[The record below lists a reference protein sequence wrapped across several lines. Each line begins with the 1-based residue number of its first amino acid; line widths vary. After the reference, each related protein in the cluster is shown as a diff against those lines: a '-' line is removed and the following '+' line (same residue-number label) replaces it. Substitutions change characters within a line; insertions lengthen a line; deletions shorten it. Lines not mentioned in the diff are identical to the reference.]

1 MNRINTRKFFIAS
14 LAALVAFGTGVVLST
29 NSNLIKSEAE
39 YSPGTTYTHGDG
51 DTYYNGISDSLT
63 GTNLLNALRNLNSSK
78 QKKTV
83 GYSAMSTSIGSS
95 AYIYTDYDPN
105 YATTN
110 NGVTKGTRV
119 LSFYSG
125 TSITNWNREH
135 TWPNS
140 HGGNLIEADIHMTR
154 PTITSENGSRGNSF
168 YVEGMK
174 HSSNGWD
181 PAMESFGVESY
192 RGDSARIIFY
202 GAVANSALSIVD
214 LSYHAT
220 SNANRD
226 NMMGKLSDLLKWN
239 LQYSVQ
245 QRERNRNEGAQYLQ
259 GNRNPFIDH
268 PEYACKIWGN
278 TNTTTQNICASYGEA
293 PNTITLSPSSSTIA
307 VGGTVTLNV
316 NVDSGSSE
324 VTWSSNNTAVATV
337 SNGVVTGRAAGTAT
351 ITATSKLD
359 NVVKG
364 TATVTVKSISSLA
377 VSGTPSKKTYTA
389 GETFNPAGLT
399 VTATYNDNSTS
410 NVTSGVVWT
419 PSPLTAGTTS
429 VTGTYAGKNVT
440 VSGITVQSNKTVT
453 INKSNS
459 GLPATGASSPIIKAY
474 TVKNGTINDGTMS
487 IKWGAGSYNY
497 TQYDEIGL
505 PNGVKIEPN
514 DSTYV
519 KTITADLYGY
529 INSDV
534 YANGIK
540 ITGTQ
545 GTSTIN
551 QNSKV
556 MIYTINSS
564 NWYIVGNTAEHDQ
577 AFYSLIFSVG
587 EDSSTPAVP
596 VTGVS
601 LNNSSLSIRVGETKT
616 LVATVNP
623 SNADNKIVAWSSN
636 NTAVVTVDNN
646 GLVTAVAEGSAK
658 ITVRTEDGD
667 FSAVCDV
674 TVLLE
679 GAGGCGGSIAIT
691 SGVIAALSVVGM
703 TFLIIRK
710 KRIS

>member
-1 MNRINTRKFFIAS
+1 
-14 LAALVAFGTGVVLST
+14 
-29 NSNLIKSEAE
+29 AE

-78 QKKTV
+78 RKKTV

>member
-29 NSNLIKSEAE
+29 NSNLIKSEAL
-39 YSPGTTYTHGDG
+39 YSPGTTYTV
-51 DTYYNGISDSLT
+51 TSPAAYYSSINDSVT
-63 GTNLLNALRNLNSSK
+63 GTSLLSALQSLNSSNR
-78 QKKTV
+78 KKTI
-83 GYSAMSTSIGSS
+83 GYSSMGTSS
-95 AYIYTDYDPN
+95 ANSPYAYTDYNPN
-105 YATTN
+105 ASVQYDNRGQRYSTSL
-110 NGVTKGTRV
+110 V
-119 LSFYSG
+119 SFYTKTPMTG
-125 TSITNWNREH
+125 YNKEH
-135 TWPNS
+135 VWPNS
-140 HGGNLIEADIHMTR
+140 RGGGAVENDIHMPR
-154 PTITSENGSRGNSF
+154 PTISAENSNRGNSF
-168 YVEGMK
+168 YVEGRAT
-174 HSSNGWD
+174 SNNGWD
-181 PAMESFGVESY
+181 PKTAGYSEIS
-192 RGDSARIIFY
+192 RGESARIIFY
-202 GAVANSALSIVD
+202 CMVASSNLKLADVDNITSSGAG
-214 LSYHAT
+214 YT
-220 SNANRD
+220 TT
-226 NMMGKLSDLLKWN
+226 MGKLSDMLKWN
-239 LQYSVQ
+239 LQHGVTIY
-245 QRERNRNEGAQYLQ
+245 ETNRNNGAQYLQ

-564 NWYIVGNTAEHDQ
+564 NWYIVGNTAEHNQ

-587 EDSSTPAVP
+587 E
-596 VTGVS
+596 G
-601 LNNSSLSIRVGETKT
+601 LSEIKCV
-616 LVATVNP
+616 
-623 SNADNKIVAWSSN
+623 
-636 NTAVVTVDNN
+636 
-646 GLVTAVAEGSAK
+646 
-658 ITVRTEDGD
+658 
-667 FSAVCDV
+667 
-674 TVLLE
+674 
-679 GAGGCGGSIAIT
+679 
-691 SGVIAALSVVGM
+691 
-703 TFLIIRK
+703 
-710 KRIS
+710 

>member
-1 MNRINTRKFFIAS
+1 
-14 LAALVAFGTGVVLST
+14 
-29 NSNLIKSEAE
+29 
-39 YSPGTTYTHGDG
+39 
-51 DTYYNGISDSLT
+51 
-63 GTNLLNALRNLNSSK
+63 
-78 QKKTV
+78 
-83 GYSAMSTSIGSS
+83 
-95 AYIYTDYDPN
+95 
-105 YATTN
+105 
-110 NGVTKGTRV
+110 
-119 LSFYSG
+119 
-125 TSITNWNREH
+125 
-135 TWPNS
+135 
-140 HGGNLIEADIHMTR
+140 
-154 PTITSENGSRGNSF
+154 
-168 YVEGMK
+168 
-174 HSSNGWD
+174 
-181 PAMESFGVESY
+181 
-192 RGDSARIIFY
+192 
-202 GAVANSALSIVD
+202 
-214 LSYHAT
+214 
-220 SNANRD
+220 
-226 NMMGKLSDLLKWN
+226 
-239 LQYSVQ
+239 
-245 QRERNRNEGAQYLQ
+245 
-259 GNRNPFIDH
+259 
-268 PEYACKIWGN
+268 
-278 TNTTTQNICASYGEA
+278 
-293 PNTITLSPSSSTIA
+293 

>member
-1 MNRINTRKFFIAS
+1 MNKISKRKIFIAS
-14 LAALVAFGTGVVLST
+14 VSALVAFGGGISLAT
-29 NSNLIKSEAE
+29 SNTLIKSEAE

-78 QKKTV
+78 RKKTV
-83 GYSAMSTSIGSS
+83 GYSAMGTSIGSS

-268 PEYACKIWGN
+268 PEYACKIWGD
-278 TNTTTQNICASYGEA
+278 TNTTTQNICASFAPEV
-293 PNTITLSPSSSTIA
+293 PNTITVTPSTESIEI
-307 VGGTVTLNV
+307 GETVTLNV
-316 NVDSGSSE
+316 TVDSGSSE

-337 SNGVVTGRAAGTAT
+337 SNGVVTGVDAGTAT
-351 ITATSKLD
+351 ITATSTLD
-359 NVVKG
+359 SSVKG
-364 TATVTVKSISSLA
+364 TAVITVT
-377 VSGTPSKKTYTA
+377 
-389 GETFNPAGLT
+389 
-399 VTATYNDNSTS
+399 
-410 NVTSGVVWT
+410 
-419 PSPLTAGTTS
+419 
-429 VTGTYAGKNVT
+429 
-440 VSGITVQSNKTVT
+440 
-453 INKSNS
+453 
-459 GLPATGASSPIIKAY
+459 
-474 TVKNGTINDGTMS
+474 
-487 IKWGAGSYNY
+487 
-497 TQYDEIGL
+497 
-505 PNGVKIEPN
+505 
-514 DSTYV
+514 
-519 KTITADLYGY
+519 
-529 INSDV
+529 
-534 YANGIK
+534 
-540 ITGTQ
+540 
-545 GTSTIN
+545 
-551 QNSKV
+551 
-556 MIYTINSS
+556 
-564 NWYIVGNTAEHDQ
+564 
-577 AFYSLIFSVG
+577 
-587 EDSSTPAVP
+587 DSSTERE
-596 VTGVS
+596 S
-601 LNNSSLSIRVGETKT
+601 
-616 LVATVNP
+616 
-623 SNADNKIVAWSSN
+623 
-636 NTAVVTVDNN
+636 
-646 GLVTAVAEGSAK
+646 
-658 ITVRTEDGD
+658 
-667 FSAVCDV
+667 
-674 TVLLE
+674 
-679 GAGGCGGSIAIT
+679 GGCGGSIAVT
-691 SGVIAALSVVGM
+691 SGIIAALSIVGIS
-703 TFLIIRK
+703 FILIK
-710 KRIS
+710 KKKLSD